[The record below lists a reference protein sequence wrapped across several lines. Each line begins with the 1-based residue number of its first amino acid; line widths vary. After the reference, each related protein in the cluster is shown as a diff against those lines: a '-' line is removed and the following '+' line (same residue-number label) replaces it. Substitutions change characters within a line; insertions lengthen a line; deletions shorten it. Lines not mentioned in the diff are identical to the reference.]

1 MRKYERMRSAI
12 YKCLLGLD
20 VVGDLV
26 KGIRVDQISR
36 GVWNIMGLGFR
47 YRGGSPRSNGSKTQ
61 KSS

>member
-1 MRKYERMRSAI
+1 MNVWGMI
-12 YKCLLGLD
+12 YISDGVYTCGLD

-36 GVWNIMGLGFR
+36 VVWKIMGLGFR
-47 YRGGSPRSNGSKTQ
+47 YRGGLARSNGSKTQ